1 MKIGYFVALAATAV
15 GAGVAGWYA
24 SKVYYDKK
32 AQKVVE
38 MGRDPIREDPKEETK
53 EPEKV
58 DIPKDRE
65 LFPSSFASP
74 EEKMAHFNSIRD
86 IYHQTLDKHNYTSP
100 EEIKDPANQAPI
112 EKSDEPYVVASEAW
126 GEVNGYDKIDL
137 VYYEQDGIVADYDNN
152 IYSIEEI
159 GDEFQENFDEN
170 DVVHVRNDSYSRDY
184 EIVLDPRSFR
194 EVATGEP

>member
-38 MGRDPIREDPKEETK
+38 TGRDPIREDPKEETK

-86 IYHQTLDKHNYTSP
+86 IYHQILDKHNYTSP

-112 EKSDEPYVVASEAW
+112 EKWMNLTLLQARLGARLM
-126 GEVNGYDKIDL
+126 GTIR
-137 VYYEQDGIVADYDNN
+137 
-152 IYSIEEI
+152 SILFI
-159 GDEFQENFDEN
+159 M
-170 DVVHVRNDSYSRDY
+170 SR
-184 EIVLDPRSFR
+184 
-194 EVATGEP
+194 TG